1 MQKLSVF
8 MTIKKNDAKMVFFR
22 ELASLP
28 VWKMALP
35 VQKEGMKEG
44 LYDQGSMDKKKLFF

>member
-1 MQKLSVF
+1 M
-8 MTIKKNDAKMVFFR
+8 MIKKNDAKMVFFR